1 MMMTGQPIVL
11 VTGCSTGIG
20 VHIAVGLA
28 QAGHRVVA
36 TMRDLGKRHGLL
48 VEAAK
53 AGVELDIRALD
64 VTDPAMIDTCVAEL
78 IADYGRID
86 VLVNNAGA
94 GIIAPLE
101 QTSDADLRWIMDVN
115 FFGVW
120 NLTKAV
126 VPHMRKAAKGRI
138 VSVTSVGGMVGQPL
152 NDAYCAAKFAV
163 EGMMESLA
171 PIALAMGIRVS
182 VVAPGPVNTEFMTS
196 ANAASKQATA
206 AMAPPYDRIAEN
218 YHALSAKAFS
228 TQGQSSADVAAIV
241 VDVVLSEMPPFRT
254 LTNEMV
260 RAMVA
265 AKAADETGNSVIE
278 NFARVVAAWE

>member
-1 MMMTGQPIVL
+1 MTGQPIVL

-36 TMRDLGKRHGLL
+36 TMRDLGKRQVLL
-48 VEAAK
+48 AEAQK
-53 AGVELDIRALD
+53 AGVELDLRALD
-64 VTDPAMIDTCVAEL
+64 VTEPASIDACVAGL
-78 IADYGRID
+78 MADYGRID

-94 GIIAPLE
+94 GVLASLE
-101 QTSDADLRWIMDVN
+101 QTSDADLRWIMEVN

-126 VPHMRKAAKGRI
+126 VRHMREAGKGRI
-138 VSVTSVGGMVGQPL
+138 VSVTSLGGMVGQPF

-182 VVAPGPVNTEFMTS
+182 VVEPGPVNTEFMTS
-196 ANAASKQATA
+196 ANAASTQAEA
-206 AMAPPYDRIAEN
+206 AMTPPYQRIAAN
-218 YHALSAKAFS
+218 YHALSAQAFAS
-228 TQGQSSADVAAIV
+228 QGQSATEVAATV
-241 VDVVLSEMPPFRT
+241 VEVVLAEMPPFRT
-254 LTNEMV
+254 MTSEMV

-265 AKAADETGNSVIE
+265 AKAGDETGNSVIE
-278 NFARVVAAWE
+278 NFARVVAGWE